1 MAKLHL
7 AQEILNIIY
16 PVGSIYLSWNS
27 TNPSTYFGG
36 TWVRLKGG
44 FLYGFVESPGTGN
57 GTGTSTNANNGN
69 TGSTTLTVDQI
80 PSHDHE
86 FPDRMMVWDAGAP
99 NKSDAMQD
107 NTWDSTIQ
115 FKPWGSRIGK
125 TGGGKGHTHT
135 LGNHS
140 HNIPYIA
147 VSIWRRTA

>member
-36 TWVRLKGG
+36 TWVQLKGG

-57 GTGTSTNANNGN
+57 GTGTSTGKNNGN

-80 PSHDHE
+80 PPHTHKQRSRGNDGNIAQAGRDIGYE
-86 FPDRMMVWDAGAP
+86 FLGSSSM
-99 NKSDAMQD
+99 
-107 NTWDSTIQ
+107 STGET
-115 FKPWGSRIGK
+115 FS

-135 LGNHS
+135 LNNHS
-140 HNIPYIA
+140 HNIPFIA
-147 VSIWRRTA
+147 VSVWRRTA

>member
-7 AQEILNIIY
+7 AQEILDIIY
-16 PVGSIYLSWNS
+16 PVGLIYLSWNS

-36 TWVRLKGG
+36 TWTQLKGG
-44 FLYGFVESPGTGN
+44 FLYGFVEGPGTGN
-57 GTGTSTNANNGN
+57 GTGTATNANNSN
-69 TGSTTLTVDQI
+69 TGSTTLTVDQM

-86 FPDRMMVWDAGAP
+86 FPDRMMVWDAGAY
-99 NKSDAMQD
+99 NSDAMQD
-107 NTWDSTIQ
+107 NVWDSTLQ

-125 TGGGKGHTHT
+125 TGGGKGHTYT